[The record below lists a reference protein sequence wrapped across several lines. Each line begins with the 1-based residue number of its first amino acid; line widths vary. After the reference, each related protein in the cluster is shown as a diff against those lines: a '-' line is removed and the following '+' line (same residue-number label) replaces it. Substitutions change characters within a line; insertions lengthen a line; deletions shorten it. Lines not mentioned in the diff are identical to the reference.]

1 MPPKIRITKE
11 SIVATAVDL
20 VRRDGAGAI
29 NARTIA
35 TTGGISAQNVAYIAG
50 TYSMIKISLL
60 LQIR

>member
-35 TTGGISAQNVAYIAG
+35 KELSCSTQPVFSNFAT
-50 TYSMIKISLL
+50 MD
-60 LQIR
+60 